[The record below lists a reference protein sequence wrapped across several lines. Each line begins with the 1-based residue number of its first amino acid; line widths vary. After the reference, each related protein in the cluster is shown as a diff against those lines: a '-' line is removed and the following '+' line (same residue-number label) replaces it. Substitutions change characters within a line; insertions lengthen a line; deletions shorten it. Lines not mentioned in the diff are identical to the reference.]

1 MCVCPTPFLY
11 FSFPP
16 ECVCVCVCVRV
27 EPWPR
32 ERKKRLLCLCVC
44 EGLKLLTQR
53 EYNDHCHIYNKSL
66 CCLCWPLPWQNGGQ
80 SGGLCC
86 YMLCFEWNWI
96 TLGNW
101 IWCAHDPL
109 FIDGR
114 VVEREGDCRQC
125 YYLVIWVS
133 LRLCVCVCRNKLPL
147 FLHPDKKR
155 KKKKNCLIV
164 IYFCRKGLQMRFRF
178 AKDGRVRA
186 DG

>member
-1 MCVCPTPFLY
+1 MGGWERERERGSCFFIWSTEWSSNSVCLINNSWICVCVCPTPFLY

-16 ECVCVCVCVRV
+16 ECVCVCVRV

-44 EGLKLLTQR
+44 EGEGLKLLTQR

-114 VVEREGDCRQC
+114 VVERKGDCRQC

-133 LRLCVCVCRNKLPL
+133 LRLCVCVC
-147 FLHPDKKR
+147 
-155 KKKKNCLIV
+155 V
-164 IYFCRKGLQMRFRF
+164 
-178 AKDGRVRA
+178 
-186 DG
+186 

>member
-16 ECVCVCVCVRV
+16 ECVCVCVQV

-80 SGGLCC
+80 SGGYVVICCVSSGIELHWEIGFDAHTILFFYRRESSREKGRLPAMLLPC
-86 YMLCFEWNWI
+86 YMGESAFVC
-96 TLGNW
+96 
-101 IWCAHDPL
+101 
-109 FIDGR
+109 
-114 VVEREGDCRQC
+114 V
-125 YYLVIWVS
+125 
-133 LRLCVCVCRNKLPL
+133 CVCVCRNKLPL
-147 FLHPDKKR
+147 FLHPDKKGR
-155 KKKKNCLIV
+155 KKKIV
-164 IYFCRKGLQMRFRF
+164 
-178 AKDGRVRA
+178 
-186 DG
+186 